1 MTSISDTVLYAQS
14 CKIDITIFER
24 YVELSII
31 SIEMIVESMTFLLSQ
46 QVERCTID
54 TKWELGQSP
63 VERPQSPVRN
73 LQRCTAPQNRFK
85 IAVQLNYSCL
95 AAF

>member
-1 MTSISDTVLYAQS
+1 MFAYFSPKVLHFWWS
-14 CKIDITIFER
+14 SREGWECLLIWNFSPGL
-24 YVELSII
+24 VENY
-31 SIEMIVESMTFLLSQ
+31 TFIYYYML
-46 QVERCTID
+46 
-54 TKWELGQSP
+54 QSP
-63 VERPQSPVRN
+63 QLAPVRN